1 MTSSKKL
8 ISNTLANR
16 MLSCIEE
23 YELIKSK
30 KSKTFKYVK
39 DFCEYHKFS
48 HQNFMKIYH
57 RYKQNPTYDSLVP
70 QKRGPKYKTR
80 RTDISVEKRVI
91 EIRNQELNRYEI
103 RDILLKESEESKEKI
118 VAPSASTIY
127 NIIRRHGLSKLNKP
141 QKEQKR
147 KIIMSKIGELVHID
161 CHQLSK
167 GITINNNNDDKTY
180 YLLGII
186 DDYSRIA
193 WAEVIDNKK
202 ALTVMF
208 ATLKAFNILN
218 KQYNIQID
226 RVMTDNGAEFGGG
239 KNTKNKEDHPFER
252 LLLEMDMKHTYT
264 RPYHP
269 QTNGKIEN
277 KG

>member
-1 MTSSKKL
+1 ML
-8 ISNTLANR
+8 NT
-16 MLSCIEE
+16 
-23 YELIKSK
+23 
-30 KSKTFKYVK
+30 
-39 DFCEYHKFS
+39 
-48 HQNFMKIYH
+48 
-57 RYKQNPTYDSLVP
+57 
-70 QKRGPKYKTR
+70 
-80 RTDISVEKRVI
+80 I

-167 GITINNNNDDKTY
+167 GIVINNNDDDKTY

-269 QTNGKIEN
+269 QTNGKIERFWKTLNEDFIEDARYNDIEDLKNELIGFLVYYNEHRPHSGIGNIAPINMIN
-277 KG
+277 KRG

>member
-1 MTSSKKL
+1 L
-8 ISNTLANR
+8 LNT
-16 MLSCIEE
+16 
-23 YELIKSK
+23 
-30 KSKTFKYVK
+30 
-39 DFCEYHKFS
+39 
-48 HQNFMKIYH
+48 
-57 RYKQNPTYDSLVP
+57 
-70 QKRGPKYKTR
+70 
-80 RTDISVEKRVI
+80 I
-91 EIRNQELNRYEI
+91 EIRNQGLNRYEI
-103 RDILLKESEESKEKI
+103 RDILLKEKT
-118 VAPSASTIY
+118 VAPSASIIY

-141 QKEQKR
+141 QKQQKR

-167 GITINNNNDDKTY
+167 GIIINNNNDNNNKIYNTDNNKIYNTNNNKIYNTNNKIYNTNNNNKIYNTDNNININNNTY

-239 KNTKNKEDHPFER
+239 KDTKNKEDHPFER
-252 LLLEMDMKHTYT
+252 LLLEIDMKHTYT

-277 KG
+277 EGWTLENSKLA